1 LIFGVLLGLTSRSIP
16 SDTRTGGQPAWNAEP
31 QTGIQELLPGAPVRL
46 TLAVA
51 LLATLALPAA
61 ERKVPMSLYDIT
73 LNTLDGKP
81 QSLAAYKGKV
91 VLAVNVASECGFTP
105 QYAGLQKLYA
115 EQKDRGLVVLGFPC
129 NQFGG
134 QEPGTATQIETFCQ
148 KNYGVTF
155 PLFEKLDVKGSG
167 KAPLY
172 QFLTAKYGEP
182 AWNFHKYLVGK
193 DGQVIQAFPSKVAPD
208 SAELKT
214 AIEAALR

>member
-1 LIFGVLLGLTSRSIP
+1 MRPILPFAIF
-16 SDTRTGGQPAWNAEP
+16 
-31 QTGIQELLPGAPVRL
+31 
-46 TLAVA
+46 
-51 LLATLALPAA
+51 ATLALSAA

-134 QEPGTATQIETFCQ
+134 QEPGSAAQIAAFCQ
-148 KNYGVTF
+148 KNYSVTF
-155 PLFEKLDVKGSG
+155 PLFEKLEVKGVG
-167 KAPLY
+167 QAPLY
-172 QFLTAKYGEP
+172 QFLTAKHGEP

-193 DGQVIQAFPSKVAPD
+193 DGQVIQAFSSKVPPD
-208 SAELKT
+208 SPELKT
-214 AIEAALR
+214 AIEAALK